1 MNEVNVYDFNEM
13 LKQVNTFMTDLP
25 RRIEQVKMQIDYVQ
39 GEQQDIEHYMEFVDL
54 NASEGF
60 KAYKQL
66 QDVRKRRRKLKDEL
80 EYLTT
85 IEKRM
90 KNALRHQDGI
100 NQVVEGIVNTANQ
113 HETRTY
119 RPRVRKDLFE
129 NIK

>member
-1 MNEVNVYDFNEM
+1 MNEVNVYDFNDM

-25 RRIEQVKMQIDYVQ
+25 RRIEQVKMQLDYIQ
-39 GEQQDIEHYMEFVDL
+39 GEQSDIEHYMEFVDL

-80 EYLTT
+80 EYLNT

-100 NQVVEGIVNTANQ
+100 NQVVEGIVHTAKN

-119 RPRVRKDLFE
+119 KPRVRKDLFE
-129 NIK
+129 SI